1 MALLHRAIIVSS
13 QTLQRTCKIGKDCI
27 YAIMTIISTN
37 TGSHRWMLNMSRY
50 ILLNIIL
57 IFFDSSSLCIS
68 TAGAGIKHTESI
80 ILSALFLWLL
90 HSFLL
95 IPSVVHTKCIM
106 KQHDNYNDYGRK
118 GGLFS
123 FTIHI
128 RYIPHSFEIENYR
141 APPPPW
147 MFMLF
152 LHSVKSCFLNG
163 NKLA

>member
-1 MALLHRAIIVSS
+1 MALQRWSCSQFPDSAENMQNWQRLHICSNDDHLGQHGVSP
-13 QTLQRTCKIGKDCI
+13 CWI
-27 YAIMTIISTN
+27 YESLYSAE
-37 TGSHRWMLNMSRY
+37 HHFD
-50 ILLNIIL
+50 
-57 IFFDSSSLCIS
+57 FFDSSSLCIS

-80 ILSALFLWLL
+80 IFSALFLWLL

-141 APPPPW
+141 APPPPR